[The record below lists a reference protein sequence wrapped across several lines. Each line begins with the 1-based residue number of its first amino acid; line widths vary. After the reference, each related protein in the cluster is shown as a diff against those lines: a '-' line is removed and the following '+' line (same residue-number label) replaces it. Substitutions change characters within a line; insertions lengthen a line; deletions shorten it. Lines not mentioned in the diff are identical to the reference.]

1 MNDLVQTFIAE
12 IRQSR
17 KYRGL
22 DLPDATLRDLVEQ
35 ELGRHKSD
43 RQALQAARERLHNLV
58 APYLGD
64 PDYPAAATELDDA
77 FATGD
82 PDTIKAACAELL
94 KSHASTRERLATLA
108 EFYTTLFAVT
118 GQPGSILDLACGLN
132 PLAFPWMGLPL
143 TTRYHAYDLHQPRVE
158 LLNHYFRLQGLAE
171 LAEHADILVNP
182 PTIKA
187 DVAFFFK
194 EAHRFEQRRRGCN
207 REFWLALN
215 VNWLVVTLPASS
227 LTGRHDLATGHRK
240 LVAETLA
247 GPDWPVSEQQVG
259 NELIFFIHKGA
270 G

>member
-1 MNDLVQTFIAE
+1 MNELTSAFIAE
-12 IRQSR
+12 VRKSR

-22 DLPDATLRDLVEQ
+22 DLPEDTLRDLIEQ
-35 ELGRHKSD
+35 ESGRHKSD
-43 RQALQAARERLHNLV
+43 RLALQAARQLLHNLV

-64 PDYPAAATELDDA
+64 PDYPASTARLDEA
-77 FATGD
+77 FASGEAEA
-82 PDTIKAACAELL
+82 IKNVCTDLL
-94 KSHASTRERLATLA
+94 KTHASTRERLAYQE
-108 EFYTTLFAVT
+108 EFYAAIFAVT
-118 GQPGSILDLACGLN
+118 GIPITLLDLACGLN

-143 TTRYHAYDLHQPRVE
+143 TTQYHAYDLHQPRVE
-158 LLNHYFRLQGLAE
+158 LINHYFKLQGIAE
-171 LAEHADILVNP
+171 LAEHGDILISP
-182 PTIKA
+182 PKIKA

-240 LVAETLA
+240 LVSETLA
-247 GPDWPVSEQQVG
+247 GLDWPMQEQLVG
-259 NELIFFIHKGA
+259 NEMIFCIHKGA